1 MSRIKI
7 YALGG
12 LGENGKNMYCI
23 DVDNKIFILD
33 AGLKY
38 PSLELFGVDSIIPDI
53 SYLERNEK
61 RIVGLFL
68 SHGHEDHIG
77 AVPRL
82 LKSLNIPIYASNF
95 TLAILKDTLVDQGL
109 NIENYK
115 FISVSS
121 KKTLTIDDVK
131 VDVYHVTHS
140 IPESL
145 GIAITT

>member
-82 LKSLNIPIYASNF
+82 LKSLNF
-95 TLAILKDTLVDQGL
+95 RLMD
-109 NIENYK
+109 K
-115 FISVSS
+115 FGTV
-121 KKTLTIDDVK
+121 LDL
-131 VDVYHVTHS
+131 YGHS
-140 IPESL
+140 ISFT
-145 GIAITT
+145 ITILDN